1 NATGGYGVITTHYS
15 NLKHFA
21 AHEPGII
28 NGAMLYDTQHFEPL
42 FKLEIGKPGSS
53 FAFEIARKIGLPDA
67 ILEEAKK
74 EVGTDTIM
82 FDKHLRDISRDKR
95 YWENKRKNIR
105 KSEKRMEELLMY
117 YESLIKEMEKE
128 RKDEIQKSRNNT
140 QELIGQINKRIENTI
155 QDIRHHQADKEKTKL
170 ARKQLNSFLQS
181 VEKGLDQK
189 EEKLDH
195 LVNQYKKKQDQV
207 RKVSGIKPAVPKEL
221 SEVDKSLQ
229 LLPGYKVKIT
239 KQGTVGEVLK
249 IDSGSILLSIGEMIT
264 TVTPGDIEIITEKDF
279 QSASGSKT
287 TGSVSST
294 FYDLERR
301 RLEFSPNLD
310 VRGLRADE
318 AIERTQAFVDEAIML
333 GEMDLRILHGKGN
346 GVLRQVIRQYLT
358 TVDVVSKFQDED
370 IRLGGTGITLVRL
383 EF

>member
-1 NATGGYGVITTHYS
+1 
-15 NLKHFA
+15 
-21 AHEPGII
+21 
-28 NGAMLYDTQHFEPL
+28 M
-42 FKLEIGKPGSS
+42 
-53 FAFEIARKIGLPDA
+53 
-67 ILEEAKK
+67 
-74 EVGTDTIM
+74 
-82 FDKHLRDISRDKR
+82 
-95 YWENKRKNIR
+95 
-105 KSEKRMEELLMY
+105 
-117 YESLIKEMEKE
+117 
-128 RKDEIQKSRNNT
+128 
-140 QELIGQINKRIENTI
+140 
-155 QDIRHHQADKEKTKL
+155 
-170 ARKQLNSFLQS
+170 
-181 VEKGLDQK
+181 
-189 EEKLDH
+189 
-195 LVNQYKKKQDQV
+195 
-207 RKVSGIKPAVPKEL
+207 
-221 SEVDKSLQ
+221 
-229 LLPGYKVKIT
+229 LPGYKVKIT